1 MACDTYR
8 VSNRWSGEGE
18 TLPREPHPGVLED
31 VAAELSMASRTMTIR
46 LSEQE
51 RIALETAAEAARN
64 GPCALA
70 RRTVVER
77 LGLPR
82 PSAQRRPDPH
92 AVAVGKALGEL
103 GRIGNN
109 VNQLARH
116 AHVGGRVDNRI
127 LAAVRSELEALTLA
141 VMASGKQP

>member
-1 MACDTYR
+1 M
-8 VSNRWSGEGE
+8 VSK
-18 TLPREPHPGVLED
+18 
-31 VAAELSMASRTMTIR
+31 TMTIR

-51 RIALETAAEAARN
+51 RMALEAAAEAARI

-70 RRTVVER
+70 RRTVVEQ

-82 PSAQRRPDPH
+82 PIAQRRPDAS
-92 AVAVGKALGEL
+92 AVAVRKALGEL

-116 AHVGGRVDNRI
+116 AHVGGRVDCQV
-127 LAAVRSELEALTLA
+127 LAAVRSELEALTMA
-141 VMASGKQP
+141 VMASGEKQ